1 MSASIRI
8 KRISTK
14 VKGGLPMA
22 VKLQPLADWIVAE
35 QEEAVTKTAS
45 GLYLPD
51 KAAEKPKVAKVLRVG
66 PGRIGK
72 DNKPIPMGVKAG
84 DRIVYKSY
92 STTELKLDDKEYIL
106 VKEEDV
112 LATVN

>member
-1 MSASIRI
+1 MA
-8 KRISTK
+8 
-14 VKGGLPMA
+14 GLN
-22 VKLQPLADWIVAE
+22 PLADWVVAE

-51 KAAEKPKVAKVLRVG
+51 KAAEKPKIAKVNKVG
-66 PGRIGK
+66 K
-72 DNKPIPMGVKAG
+72 NVKEIKVG

-92 STTELKLDDKEYIL
+92 STTEVKVGDKEYIL

-112 LATVN
+112 IATVK

>member
-1 MSASIRI
+1 MA
-8 KRISTK
+8 
-14 VKGGLPMA
+14 GLN
-22 VKLQPLADWIVAE
+22 PLADWVVAE

-51 KAAEKPKVAKVLRVG
+51 KAAEKPKIAKVSKVG
-66 PGRIGK
+66 K
-72 DNKPIPMGVKAG
+72 NVKNVNVG

-92 STTELKLDDKEYIL
+92 STTEVKVGDKEYIL
-106 VKEEDV
+106 VKEEDI